1 MKETQLTEKWLRSRY
16 LNGFQLALM
25 ICLLITALFTVFHV
39 EKDRREQERIEYD
52 RMHFAPI
59 QQGL

>member
-1 MKETQLTEKWLRSRY
+1 MKESKI
-16 LNGFQLALM
+16 NGFQLALM